1 MIYQGKEIEI
11 LSRKSVFGKQIA
23 EVKILSTGE
32 VKSVPFSE
40 LSDEKEVPTDA
51 EIAFKSTA
59 AKIKSVVFKQAMLA
73 PIESNIGQCHTQCVV
88 AFSKTP
94 QREKRL
100 LP

>member
-1 MIYQGKEIEI
+1 M
-11 LSRKSVFGKQIA
+11 
-23 EVKILSTGE
+23 STGE

-59 AKIKSVVFKQAMLA
+59 AKIKSGVFKQAMLA
-73 PIESNIGQCHTQCVV
+73 PIESNIVQCHTQCVV

>member
-1 MIYQGKEIEI
+1 M
-11 LSRKSVFGKQIA
+11 
-23 EVKILSTGE
+23 STGE

-51 EIAFKSTA
+51 EIAFKSAA
-59 AKIKSVVFKQAMLA
+59 AKIKSGVFKQAMLA